1 MGKKLSATQKYA
13 KKVLLIKEV
22 GSKVIKAK
30 IETEKEYAT
39 LLLNRSWINMT
50 RVKILMSFV
59 PQKRKNLRNLLD
71 ASLDPE

>member
-1 MGKKLSATQKYA
+1 MGKKLSPTQKYA

-30 IETEKEYAT
+30 IVTEKEYAT
-39 LLLNRSWINMT
+39 LLLDRSWINMT
-50 RVKILMSFV
+50 RVKILMSFS